1 MELAMIVAAG
11 IVGLALGWL
20 LAKGRY
26 LPGLEQ
32 ARQEA
37 SGLRESS
44 RCKEDEIQGLRRVLE
59 TEQQE
64 RVKAQ
69 TRFDAAQESLRRQ
82 AELVEDS
89 RKRLVETFQAL
100 SGDALKSNNRI
111 FLDLAGETVNTL
123 LAEIKGDMGKRQE
136 AIDGLVKPLQ
146 DALKRYEVQLREI
159 ESARQNAYGDITR
172 HIAGLTR
179 TQERLHE
186 QTRSLTTALKVPHV
200 KGRWGEI
207 TLRRVVE
214 VAGMSPHC
222 DFIEQPSVQ
231 TESGMKRPD
240 LIIRLPRNKQVVVDA
255 KLPISAYMDAYATE
269 DEAAKKEH
277 LARHAQSL
285 RNHMISLSSKEY
297 FRQFDPAPDFVVLF
311 LASESFFSA
320 ALDHDRTLIEDAI
333 EKNVIITTPTTLV
346 ALLRTVALTWQQH
359 AASENAERI
368 LKGAMELFERV
379 KVFARHFERL
389 KEGIQKT
396 AQAYNAAA
404 RSWEARVLPSADRLR
419 RLGAVKQEN
428 RLPGVEPV
436 DDFLSEIILEEDSGD
451 GERSREENLPQELPE
466 DEDLPSAEEGP

>member
-1 MELAMIVAAG
+1 MELAMIGAAG
-11 IVGLALGWL
+11 IAGLALGWL

-26 LPGLEQ
+26 LPGQEQ

-37 SGLRESS
+37 AGLREAS
-44 RCKEDEIQGLRRVLE
+44 RHREEEIQGLRRVLE
-59 TEQQE
+59 AEQQE

-69 TRFDAAQESLRRQ
+69 TRFEAAQESLSRQ

-89 RKRLVETFQAL
+89 RRRLAETFQAL
-100 SGDALKSNNRI
+100 SADALKSNNKV
-111 FLDLAGETVNTL
+111 FLDLAGGTVNTL
-123 LAEIKGDMGKRQE
+123 LAEMKGDMSRRQE

-146 DALKRYEVQLREI
+146 DALMRYEAQLREI
-159 ESARQNAYGDITR
+159 ENARQSAYGDITR
-172 HIAGLTR
+172 YIAELMK

-186 QTRSLTTALKVPHV
+186 QTRSLSTALKVPQV

-269 DEAAKKEH
+269 DEKVKKEL
-277 LARHAQSL
+277 LAKHAQSL
-285 RNHMISLSSKEY
+285 RSHVVSLSSKEY

-333 EKNVIITTPTTLV
+333 DKNVIITTPTTLI
-346 ALLRTVALTWQQH
+346 ALLRTIALTWQQH

-404 RSWEARVLPSADRLR
+404 RSWEARVLPSADRLKS
-419 RLGAVKQEN
+419 LGAVKQDN
-428 RLPGVEPV
+428 CLPRVEPV
-436 DDFLSEIILEEDSGD
+436 DDFLGGITLEEDTRND
-451 GERSREENLPQELPE
+451 ERSRGEILPQDLPE
-466 DEDLPSAEEGP
+466 DLPPAEQGP

>member
-1 MELAMIVAAG
+1 MIELALIGAAG
-11 IVGLALGWL
+11 IAGLILGWL

-26 LPGLEQ
+26 LPGREQ

-37 SGLRESS
+37 TGLRESLQC
-44 RCKEDEIQGLRRVLE
+44 REEELQALRSVLE
-59 TEQQE
+59 AEQQE

-69 TRFDAAQESLRRQ
+69 TRFEAAQESLKQQ
-82 AELVEDS
+82 AELVEES
-89 RKRLVETFQAL
+89 RRRLVETFQAL
-100 SGDALKSNNRI
+100 SADALKSNNKV
-111 FLDLAGETVNTL
+111 FLDLAGGVVNTL
-123 LAEIKGDMGKRQE
+123 LAEMKGDMDKRRE

-146 DALKRYEVQLREI
+146 DALKRYETQLREI
-159 ESARQNAYGDITR
+159 ENARQNAYGDITR
-172 HIAGLTR
+172 YITELMK

-186 QTRSLTTALKVPHV
+186 QTRSLSTALKVPQV

-231 TESGMKRPD
+231 TESGVRRPD

-255 KLPISAYMDAYATE
+255 KLPISAYMDAYAAE
-269 DEAAKKEH
+269 DEKTKKEL
-277 LARHAQSL
+277 LAKHAQSL

-297 FRQFDPAPDFVVLF
+297 FRQFDTAPDFVVLF

-320 ALDHDRTLIEDAI
+320 ALDHDKPLIEDAI
-333 EKNVIITTPTTLV
+333 DRNVIITTPTTLI
-346 ALLRTVALTWQQH
+346 ALLRTIALTWQQH

-368 LKGAMELFERV
+368 FKGAMELFERI

-404 RSWEARVLPSADRLR
+404 RSWEARVLPSADRLK
-419 RLGAVKQEN
+419 RLGAVKQDN
-428 RLPGVEPV
+428 CLPGVEPV
-436 DDFLSEIILEEDSGD
+436 DEFLAEITLEEDSGD
-451 GERSREENLPQELPE
+451 SEQSLRESQPEELP
-466 DEDLPSAEEGP
+466 DDLPAAEEGS

>member
-11 IVGLALGWL
+11 IAGLALGWL
-20 LAKGRY
+20 LARGRY
-26 LPGLEQ
+26 LPGREQ

-37 SGLRESS
+37 ADLRESLQC
-44 RCKEDEIQGLRRVLE
+44 REDELQALRRVLE

-69 TRFDAAQESLRRQ
+69 TRFEAAQESLGRQ

-89 RKRLVETFQAL
+89 RRRLVETFQAL
-100 SGDALKSNNRI
+100 SADALKSNNKA
-111 FLDLAGETVNTL
+111 FLDLAGGTVNTL
-123 LAEIKGDMGKRQE
+123 LAEMKGDMGKRQE

-146 DALKRYEVQLREI
+146 DALKRYEAQLREI
-159 ESARQNAYGDITR
+159 ENARQNAYGDISR
-172 HIAGLTR
+172 YIAELMK

-186 QTRSLTTALKVPHV
+186 QTRSLTTALKVPQV

-231 TESGMKRPD
+231 TESGLKRPD

-255 KLPISAYMDAYATE
+255 KLPISGYMGAYATE
-269 DEAAKKEH
+269 DEKAKNEL
-277 LARHAQSL
+277 LAKHAQSL
-285 RNHMISLSSKEY
+285 RNHMVSLSSKEY

-333 EKNVIITTPTTLV
+333 DRNVIITTPTTLI
-346 ALLRTVALTWQQH
+346 ALLRTIALTWQQH

-419 RLGAVKQEN
+419 RLGAVKQDN
-428 RLPGVEPV
+428 CLPGVELV
-436 DDFLSEIILEEDSGD
+436 DEFLAEITLEEDTGN
-451 GERSREENLPQELPE
+451 GEHSRGENPSQNLP
-466 DEDLPSAEEGP
+466 EDLPSAEEGS

>member
-333 EKNVIITTPTTLV
+333 EKNVIITTPTTLI

>member
-1 MELAMIVAAG
+1 MELATIGAAG
-11 IVGLALGWL
+11 VVGLVLGWL

-26 LPGLEQ
+26 LPGQEQ

-37 SGLRESS
+37 SVLRGSLQCRE
-44 RCKEDEIQGLRRVLE
+44 EEIQALRRVLE
-59 TEQQE
+59 AEQQE

-69 TRFDAAQESLRRQ
+69 TRFEAAQESLSRQ
-82 AELVEDS
+82 AELVEES
-89 RKRLVETFQAL
+89 RRRLVETFQAL
-100 SGDALKSNNRI
+100 SADALKSNNKA
-111 FLDLAGETVNTL
+111 FLDLAGGTVNTL
-123 LAEIKGDMGKRQE
+123 LAEMKGDMGRRQD
-136 AIDGLVKPLQ
+136 AIDGLIKPLH
-146 DALKRYEVQLREI
+146 DALKRYEAQLREI
-159 ESARQNAYGDITR
+159 ENARQNAYGDITR
-172 HIAGLTR
+172 YIGELMK

-186 QTRSLTTALKVPHV
+186 QTRSLSTALKVPQV

-269 DEAAKKEH
+269 DEKTKKEF
-277 LARHAQSL
+277 LAKHAQSL

-297 FRQFDPAPDFVVLF
+297 SRQFDPAPDFVVLF

-333 EKNVIITTPTTLV
+333 DRNVIITTPTTLI
-346 ALLRTVALTWQQH
+346 ALLRTIALTWQQH

-368 LKGAMELFERV
+368 LKGSMELFERV

-396 AQAYNAAA
+396 VQAYNAAA
-404 RSWEARVLPSADRLR
+404 RSWEARVLPSADRLK
-419 RLGAVKQEN
+419 RLGAVKQDN
-428 RLPGVEPV
+428 CLPGVEPV
-436 DDFLSEIILEEDSGD
+436 DEFLAEITLEEDIGNS
-451 GERSREENLPQELPE
+451 EHSRRQGLLQDLPE
-466 DEDLPSAEEGP
+466 DLPPAEEGP

>member
-1 MELAMIVAAG
+1 MELAMIVSAG

-333 EKNVIITTPTTLV
+333 EKNVIITTPTTLI